1 MTKNILYVGMMY
13 DIATLL
19 NLENMEEVDKI
30 YVIDIVDINYGQF
43 IEGEKNSWNTLKLKI
58 KNILIN
64 GECYHKYEKINQ
76 YIKYGKSI
84 ILNESEEFLQH
95 TNNSDIPEE
104 LYNYY
109 DIYLNKRIYKLN
121 FLIEKINKKIELIF
135 YAGFSS
141 DEIWPT
147 EINNIST
154 IITCASSFYCNEEI
168 TTQMIKEKC
177 NLPFDYYQLYFNCD
191 KTKFEKINNKNENSK
206 VLFIEEIGKTII
218 NDFNNMKH
226 IANY

>member
-13 DIATLL
+13 DITTLL

-43 IEGEKNSWNTLKLKI
+43 IEDEENSWNTLKLKI

-64 GECYHKYEKINQ
+64 GEYYDKYEQINQ

-95 TNNSDIPEE
+95 TDNSDIPEE

-154 IITCASSFYCNEEI
+154 IITCGSSFYYNEEI

-226 IANY
+226 IANC